1 MAKANG
7 EGVRSLKQII
17 SQTKSSN
24 SKAEGKGITDVTL
37 LLEAQ
42 FVLTTR
48 NAENELCY
56 KKSDIVTVEIKNDG
70 WYNCATEAQVH
81 DNKNCSYFAKE
92 AGTRQTSVIVNG
104 EHVSC
109 SPFTVQV
116 KPKQYKAVL
125 SFGGKDSSAGMFDG
139 PWCVAVNEHNE
150 IAVIESKYL
159 VVMELI

>member
-24 SKAEGKGITDVTL
+24 SKAEGKGITDVTV

-48 NAENELCY
+48 NTENELCY

>member
-42 FVLTTR
+42 FVLTR

-70 WYNCATEAQVH
+70 
-81 DNKNCSYFAKE
+81 
-92 AGTRQTSVIVNG
+92 
-104 EHVSC
+104 
-109 SPFTVQV
+109 
-116 KPKQYKAVL
+116 
-125 SFGGKDSSAGMFDG
+125 
-139 PWCVAVNEHNE
+139 
-150 IAVIESKYL
+150 
-159 VVMELI
+159 